1 MKIFIFLFFIVL
13 IVYALF
19 WYWRKSE
26 AEADLARRESM
37 KRVKKDKKVAI
48 TAEDATWPTVGEST
62 SSDLEEDTDSEGPEP
77 PRLYRRL
84 GPLRGWSYEYI
95 KYKMGLSH

>member
-48 TAEDATWPTVGEST
+48 TAEDVT
-62 SSDLEEDTDSEGPEP
+62 
-77 PRLYRRL
+77 
-84 GPLRGWSYEYI
+84 
-95 KYKMGLSH
+95 